1 MAKKEQQ
8 NELLEYLKKKD
19 RDEIAEGIIGLI
31 IALIIGI
38 WAYNG
43 WVESDK
49 KIDQDIQEIQTQMML
64 LD

>member
-19 RDEIAEGIIGLI
+19 IDEIAESIIGLI